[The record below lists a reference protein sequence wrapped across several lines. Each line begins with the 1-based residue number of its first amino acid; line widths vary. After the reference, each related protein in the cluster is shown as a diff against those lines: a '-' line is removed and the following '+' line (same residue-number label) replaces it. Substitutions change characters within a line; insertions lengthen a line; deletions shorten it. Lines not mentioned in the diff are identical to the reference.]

1 MRQQPGG
8 LMCRFSAFVHECR
21 RRIRIMVAAS
31 EHAESGNGARSHE
44 QSEKRLRDEQAWSDN
59 S

>member
-31 EHAESGNGARSHE
+31 EHAESGKGARSHE
-44 QSEKRLRDEQAWSDN
+44 RSEE
-59 S
+59 